1 MLKTFSILFLFALLA
16 FPKVYHSH
24 SSLPENDLWMED
36 YFEKSGGGAE
46 MFNKIIDAALVVYKP
61 ISEEFGDSKL
71 TIKRKWED
79 STVNASATRLFGRVT
94 INMYGG
100 LFRRPE
106 ATLEGFA
113 LVLCHELS
121 HAYGG
126 RPYVRA
132 WQKLSAEGQ
141 ADYAGAKECM
151 HKVMDVLKLEGYE
164 IEPSGYVASICEDS
178 FEEVGRQELCERSL
192 IGGLSLG
199 TLLATIKE
207 EQIPDYQT
215 PDQTVVETTLL
226 SYPDTVQ
233 CRLDTYLNG
242 TLQLE
247 RPACW
252 FKKVEVEE

>member
-1 MLKTFSILFLFALLA
+1 MLKTLLTLFIFTILAL
-16 FPKVYHSH
+16 PTVYHTH

-36 YFEKSGGGAE
+36 YFEKSGGGEE
-46 MFNKIIDAALVVYKP
+46 MFNKIIDASLVVYKP
-61 ISEEFGDSKL
+61 IAEEFGDSKL
-71 TIKRKWED
+71 TIKRKWSS
-79 STVNASATRLFGRVT
+79 STVNASASRLFGRVT

-126 RPYVRA
+126 RPYISA
-132 WQKLSAEGQ
+132 WRKLSAEGQ

-164 IEPSGYVASICEDS
+164 TEPSEFMASTCAAS
-178 FEEVGRQELCERSL
+178 FEEEGRQKLCERSL
-192 IGGLSLG
+192 VGGLSLG

-207 EQIPDYQT
+207 EQLPDYET
-215 PDQTVVETTLL
+215 PDPTVVDETML

-233 CRLDTYLNG
+233 CRLDTYLSG
-242 TLQLE
+242 TLLLE
-247 RPACW
+247 RPVCW
-252 FKKVEVEE
+252 FKKEVEE